1 MTTFSDVFP
10 PLALFCQSRD
20 IRGGGGST
28 VPEAFLEQEEGKKAL
43 VVMFFF
49 AFSILSFL
57 LLFTG
62 SEYASF

>member
-1 MTTFSDVFP
+1 MFFHHWRCFASP
-10 PLALFCQSRD
+10 EILGG
-20 IRGGGGST
+20 GGGGST